1 MMLCTP
7 FILFNVNPTR
17 WYFLALLGLLSALS
31 FILIKCSLGL
41 PYELSIPLILHYSIS
56 LITLFLATNYV
67 GRSLEKKRREEFKL
81 LRQISAQYEKS
92 QAIFGNLLP
101 NFIKDK
107 VKQGLRY
114 IVEEKSLVTILF
126 CDIYNFDS
134 ICVTHTSN
142 ELIELL
148 GKFFSKLDRLCNQHG
163 VTKIETVNKTYML
176 CGGLEDIEATLDP
189 ELQEIPHAERCINIG
204 ISILECLQGVFL
216 KTGEQLNVKIGI
228 HSGPVIAGVVGDHKP
243 QFSLVG
249 DTVNT
254 ASRMCS
260 TIKTA
265 GEMQI
270 SMETHNLIN
279 MSKYRLV
286 QSQVYAK
293 GKGLLTTFYV
303 KPSE

>member
-7 FILFNVNPTR
+7 FILFNINPTR
-17 WYFLALLGLLSALS
+17 LFILGLFGLLSALPLT
-31 FILIKCSLGL
+31 LIKHSLEL

-56 LITLFLATNYV
+56 LITLFLATGYV

-81 LRQISAQYEKS
+81 LRQIAVQYEKS
-92 QAIFGNLLP
+92 QAILGNLLP

-114 IVEEKSLVTILF
+114 IAEEKSLVTILF
-126 CDIYNFDS
+126 CDICNFDS
-134 ICVTHTSN
+134 ICATHTCN

-148 GKFFSKLDRLCNQHG
+148 DKFFSKLDRLCNYHG

-176 CGGLEDIEATLDP
+176 CGGLEDIEATLAP
-189 ELQEIPHAERCINIG
+189 ELQDIPHAERCINTG
-204 ISILECLQGVFL
+204 ISILDSLQGVFL

-260 TIKTA
+260 TIKTP
-265 GEMQI
+265 GKMQI
-270 SMETHNLIN
+270 SMETYNLIN
-279 MSKYRLV
+279 QSKYRLI